1 MDVNNSLKLD
11 LNIINENEVF
21 EGIMF
26 SNIAYIIV
34 SIDNENLLKNEL
46 FEGSFVYFDELKKS
60 ANNGGNFL
68 IFTSISGI
76 ADDAGWNFINVLH
89 EDNSIKWVFKR
100 DDFKFSYLFDKN
112 DYVQEVN
119 YLANKI
125 ASLDKYLTLEPSHI
139 VYPE

>member
-46 FEGSFVYFDELKKS
+46 FEGSFVY
-60 ANNGGNFL
+60 
-68 IFTSISGI
+68 
-76 ADDAGWNFINVLH
+76 
-89 EDNSIKWVFKR
+89 
-100 DDFKFSYLFDKN
+100 
-112 DYVQEVN
+112 
-119 YLANKI
+119 
-125 ASLDKYLTLEPSHI
+125 
-139 VYPE
+139 